1 MPSEIERITER
12 LGGVAPFDY
21 WREVENGQWDHLHV
35 ICFMRQATTANVK
48 RMETGEWRGI
58 ERGTPDFRRTVAAM
72 LCAGFA
78 TFALIYCVQPLLPE
92 FARDFDIDAASATL
106 AVSLTTGFMGL
117 AMLGI
122 SVLSERRGRRSL
134 MISSMLFAAALT
146 VASAFVR
153 SWVLFLILR
162 AAIGIGFAGLPA
174 LAMAYLGEEM
184 HLGALAVAMGL
195 YVGGTGIG
203 GMTGRLLTAFL
214 TDLVSWRFA
223 VVTIGLLGV
232 GAALVFW
239 RLLPPSRRFVP
250 ARLDRLTRWSGFGAH
265 LRDATMLRLYATG
278 FAVLGVLVVLYN
290 DVTFRL
296 MGAPYHL
303 SQSAVGLI
311 FLLYLA
317 GVGSSGWVGHLLGR
331 VGRSM
336 LLRVCL
342 LVMILGAAVTLA
354 GALPIIVIGIAL
366 VTIGFFGAHA
376 IASGWVT
383 AHARRGRAQ
392 ATALYLCFYYIGSS
406 IAGWAGGLAW
416 DVAGWV
422 GTVTL
427 MVALSGMALVLT
439 WGMPEG

>member
-1 MPSEIERITER
+1 M
-12 LGGVAPFDY
+12 
-21 WREVENGQWDHLHV
+21 REAVP
-35 ICFMRQATTANVK
+35 ANVK

-58 ERGTPDFRRTVAAM
+58 ERGTAEFRRTVVAM

-78 TFALIYCVQPLLPE
+78 TFALLYCVQPLLPE
-92 FARDFDIDAASATL
+92 FARDFGITAASATL
-106 AVSLTTGFMGL
+106 AVSLTTGFMGM

-122 SVLSERRGRRSL
+122 SVVSESRGRRSF
-134 MISSMLFAAALT
+134 MITSMLFAATLT
-146 VASAFVR
+146 VLSAFIR
-153 SWVLFLILR
+153 SWPVFLVLR
-162 AAIGIGFAGLPA
+162 AIIGIGFAGLPA

-232 GAALVFW
+232 ASALVFW
-239 RLLPPSRRFVP
+239 RLLPPSRRFAPAAVP
-250 ARLDRLTRWSGFGAH
+250 SPTRWSGFGEH
-265 LRDATMLRLYATG
+265 LRDATMVRLFITG

-317 GVGSSGWVGHLLGR
+317 GVGSSGWVGHLLERFGR
-331 VGRSM
+331 AA
-336 LLRVCL
+336 LLRLCL
-342 LVMILGAAVTLA
+342 LVMIVGAAVTLA
-354 GALPIIVIGIAL
+354 GALPIIIVGIAL

-383 AHARRGRAQ
+383 AHARRARAQ
-392 ATALYLCFYYIGSS
+392 ATSLYLCFYYLGSS
-406 IAGWAGGLAW
+406 IAGWVGGLAW
-416 DVAGWV
+416 DLSKWTGSVV
-422 GTVTL
+422 L
-427 MVALSGMALVLT
+427 MVVLSGMALLLT
-439 WGMPEG
+439 WGMPAE